1 MLYSASML
9 SIASYP
15 SSFEYARCGRASLFF
30 PELVYRF
37 TKKFMCRKMMNDI
50 EKAYEDRRLSNMD
63 RIAELAVLTP
73 RAYVTWSTPAL
84 RGNVD
89 GQRMISHRA

>member
-1 MLYSASML
+1 ML

-15 SSFEYARCGRASLFF
+15 SSFEYARCGSAALFF

-37 TKKFMCRKMMNDI
+37 TKKFMCKKMMNDI
-50 EKAYEDRRLSNMD
+50 EKAYEDRSLSNID
-63 RIAELAVLTP
+63 ATTGLVALTP

-84 RGNVD
+84 TGNLD
-89 GQRMISHRA
+89 D